1 MNRQGKRAKRAVL
14 KKAKSASQP
23 RRYGRGAGILNP
35 IDREVCLLEKDIL
48 IVDDDLGVREVL
60 GGALQ
65 DAGYTVDF
73 AATAAEATNLLRECR
88 YGMAVVD
95 WRLPDGDGAAI
106 ASLAAAAGSRA
117 FVMSGYPPRM
127 QPDSV
132 DPRATLMRPVGPPEL
147 LAAARAYIGK
157 AAGV

>member
-1 MNRQGKRAKRAVL
+1 MNRQGKRAKRAFL

-48 IVDDDLGVREVL
+48 ILDDDLGVREVL

-73 AATAAEATNLLRECR
+73 AATAAEATNLLRECDM
-88 YGMAVVD
+88 G
-95 WRLPDGDGAAI
+95 WPSSIGGDGAAI

-132 DPRATLMRPVGPPEL
+132 DPRATLMKPVGPSEL